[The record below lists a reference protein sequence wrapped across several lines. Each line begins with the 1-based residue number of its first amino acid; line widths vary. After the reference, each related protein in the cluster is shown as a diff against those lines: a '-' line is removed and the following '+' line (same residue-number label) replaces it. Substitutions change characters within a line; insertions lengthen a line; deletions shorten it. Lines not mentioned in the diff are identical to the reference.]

1 MKWPKWSRR
10 SLRLPKRIQRWKF
23 GVETTSGSRN
33 FLPRRCWKTKF
44 PCTWKSRESKREFTL
59 PRRMKSGHGKSCTRL
74 WKARR
79 PRSDRAGSGCS
90 KLPCVMICPACNT
103 EFPHGTVF
111 CSRCHVTLVADLVE
125 ADTIVEKAYPG
136 SALVQLW
143 RGEDAALHASILEA
157 LAEANIPFYEQPLG
171 SGPTARPNDA
181 FLDHAHPRFWFEVA
195 VRSSNLAEAEVIL
208 EKLLNEGPVDMELIA
223 DEAAAPAKPRPL
235 SSSLAPPISAQCSPH
250 NENLAGFLGAAL
262 KENGIPVRTERHGQ
276 KITVC
281 APL

>member
-1 MKWPKWSRR
+1 
-10 SLRLPKRIQRWKF
+10 
-23 GVETTSGSRN
+23 
-33 FLPRRCWKTKF
+33 
-44 PCTWKSRESKREFTL
+44 
-59 PRRMKSGHGKSCTRL
+59 
-74 WKARR
+74 
-79 PRSDRAGSGCS
+79 
-90 KLPCVMICPACNT
+90 MICPACNT

-136 SALVQLW
+136 SALVHLW

-171 SGPTARPNDA
+171 SGPSARPIDA
-181 FLDHAHPRFWFEVA
+181 LLDHAHPRFGFEVA
-195 VRSSNLAEAEVIL
+195 VLSSNLAKAEVIL

-223 DEAAAPAKPRPL
+223 DEAAAPAKPRPR
-235 SSSLAPPISAQCSPH
+235 SSSLDAAICEVWSGED
-250 NENLAGFLGAAL
+250 ENLAGFLGAAL

-281 APL
+281 APLEDQGHAREIILEIVDGTPPE